1 MSTTAAASTV
11 RQLVGYDNFKRSN
24 PKSDKFEIIGFHHVE
39 FYCCDA
45 TNISRRFSYA
55 LGMPIV
61 ATSNLGSGNVFYSS
75 TVIKSHSLCFVFT
88 APYGRSFT
96 KIEGKEKALPPHPG
110 YDQEQANNF
119 IAGEVS
125 LLPTC
130 QPYQSVSFVITDF
143 QMPDLNYSEAIRHQY
158 SYHEQNYNE
167 ATKIISLQYDDLFM
181 INTDHGLA
189 VRAIAIRVA
198 DAEVAYS
205 ISTKNGAIGI
215 FAPHTLIDHE
225 TGKSMVVS
233 EIKMFGDVV
242 IRWVSGEFIGPM
254 LPNYHLNGNSPPQNI
269 TVGSNDSAVA
279 HECLSVD
286 ADNNTK
292 TLGILRL
299 DHSVSN
305 VPNLFDAVDYLTAA
319 IGLHEFAEFC
329 SADIGTL
336 DSGLNSMVLA
346 SNNEMVL
353 LPINEPTFG
362 TKRQSQIQTFLDHNN
377 GAGLQHL
384 ALLSKDIFYT
394 VREMKRRG
402 DEGCGFEF
410 MKPPTSD
417 YYAKVSE
424 RIGKN
429 VLTAH
434 QMIELQALGILA
446 DKDDQVRCLH
456 HCVTSINP
464 LDSLSLNSNLY
475 PQIKNTIYCQHDF
488 MINILTI

>member
-1 MSTTAAASTV
+1 M
-11 RQLVGYDNFKRSN
+11 
-24 PKSDKFEIIGFHHVE
+24 
-39 FYCCDA
+39 
-45 TNISRRFSYA
+45 ISPR
-55 LGMPIV
+55 
-61 ATSNLGSGNVFYSS
+61 
-75 TVIKSHSLCFVFT
+75 KH
-88 APYGRSFT
+88 
-96 KIEGKEKALPPHPG
+96 
-110 YDQEQANNF
+110 
-119 IAGEVS
+119 
-125 LLPTC
+125 
-130 QPYQSVSFVITDF
+130 
-143 QMPDLNYSEAIRHQY
+143 
-158 SYHEQNYNE
+158 
-167 ATKIISLQYDDLFM
+167 DLFAL
-181 INTDHGLA
+181 NPDHGLA

-215 FAPHTLIDHE
+215 LAPHTLIDLE
-225 TGKSMVVS
+225 TGKSMVIS

-242 IRWVSGEFIGPM
+242 IRWVSGEFNGPM
-254 LPNYHLNGNSPPQNI
+254 LPNYHLTGTSPLLNI
-269 TVGSNDSAVA
+269 AVGSSTVA
-279 HECLSVD
+279 HEFRNID
-286 ADNNTK
+286 ADNDTK

-384 ALLSKDIFYT
+384 ALLSRDIFFT

-417 YYAKVSE
+417 YYAKVAE

-429 VLTAH
+429 VLTAS
-434 QMIELQALGILA
+434 QMTELQVLGILA
-446 DKDDQVRCLH
+446 DKDDQVLCLLQF
-456 HCVTSINP
+456 VPSIHP
-464 LDSLSLNSNLY
+464 LLFL
-475 PQIKNTIYCQHDF
+475 
-488 MINILTI
+488 ILIHILIL